1 MAYSVTDGL
10 LLCDLC
16 DLYAAS
22 GVPDTFGGGAFLC
35 HDKVQGGEY
44 AMSLSRAMRISTC
57 KGIQKEGTMTGPKT
71 SLQLT
76 IYEKPI
82 HLKLTKTF

>member
-35 HDKVQGGEY
+35 HDK
-44 AMSLSRAMRISTC
+44 
-57 KGIQKEGTMTGPKT
+57 GTMTGPKT